1 MLSDQDKVISL
12 ENIFTSFQK
21 RNDSALKLS
30 LIIESEGH

>member
-12 ENIFTSFQK
+12 ENIFTSFLK
-21 RNDSALKLS
+21 RNALKLS